1 LIADQ
6 LSRVT
11 GVKVSGQEFFG
22 QLDSFARNISGA
34 QPATLAVAATPVFLV
49 LLRWRWPDIPGL
61 LLAVLLATAAV
72 AAFSL
77 ASHGVAVVGTIP
89 AGFPVPQLPALHP
102 GRLRSLALPAFTV
115 LIVAFSDDVLTG
127 RSFPRRGETII
138 ANRELLALG
147 IANAGAALVRGFPVS
162 SSAARSAIA
171 VTTRSRTQVYSL
183 VTAVTVIAVLLV
195 ARPVLARFPTAAL
208 GAIVIYAALR
218 PGAPLPLEGLCVRP
232 ERVCSAMS
240 VGPLVP
246 VRPGSTALAP
256 SMERGEA

>member
-1 LIADQ
+1 MPNSPQ
-6 LSRVT
+6 RWHCWRVT
-11 GVKVSGQEFFG
+11 GVKLSGGHDVRPTRVSGQEFFG

-34 QPATLAVAATPVFLV
+34 QPATLAVAAAALVFLV
-49 LLRWRWPDIPGL
+49 LLRWRWRWPDIPGL
-61 LLAVLLATAAV
+61 LLALLATAAV

-89 AGFPVPQLPALHP
+89 AGFPVPQLPALLP
-102 GRLRSLALPAFTV
+102 GTLRPLALPAFTV

-147 IANAGAALVRGFPVS
+147 IANAGAAPVRGFPVS
-162 SSAARSAIA
+162 SSATRSAIA

-218 PGAPLPLEGLCVRP
+218 RL
-232 ERVCSAMS
+232 
-240 VGPLVP
+240 GP
-246 VRPGSTALAP
+246 RY
-256 SMERGEA
+256 R

>member
-1 LIADQ
+1 
-6 LSRVT
+6 
-11 GVKVSGQEFFG
+11 
-22 QLDSFARNISGA
+22 
-34 QPATLAVAATPVFLV
+34 VFLV

-61 LLAVLLATAAV
+61 LLAVLLATGAV

-77 ASHGVAVVGTIP
+77 ASHGVSVVGTIP

-102 GRLRSLALPAFTV
+102 GTLRSLALPAFTV

-162 SSAARSAIA
+162 SSATRSAIA

-195 ARPVLARFPTAAL
+195 ARPVLARFPD
-208 GAIVIYAALR
+208 
-218 PGAPLPLEGLCVRP
+218 
-232 ERVCSAMS
+232 CSARRDCHLRGAQAWGPVTARRS
-240 VGPLVP
+240 LCASGTRLLRHVSRAVGPGSAGQY
-246 VRPGSTALAP
+246 RPGSIYGA
-256 SMERGEA
+256 G